1 MSQPANTPKTNRTI
15 IIALI
20 ALLTVA
26 VLVLSLVVSGA
37 LSSTEGKAA
46 APSSS
51 TSQPKENTETKKELT
66 PEIKAIIEQQ
76 HRKVSNDPRALG
88 NVDAPVIIEMYSDYR
103 CGHCRQWSLETLP
116 KLQDFID
123 SGKIRIEY
131 NSMPVLGD
139 ESVLIAQA
147 SHAAALQNK
156 FWEYHHELFA
166 NAPEAKPE
174 ALTELAGK
182 IGMDTEKFAAD
193 LKDPETVKAVDTER
207 SRGTSLGI
215 TGTPAFLIGYSFV
228 PGAYPADQFIKIIN
242 QELQRA
248 ENHK

>member
-1 MSQPANTPKTNRTI
+1 M
-15 IIALI
+15 
-20 ALLTVA
+20 
-26 VLVLSLVVSGA
+26 
-37 LSSTEGKAA
+37 
-46 APSSS
+46 
-51 TSQPKENTETKKELT
+51 
-66 PEIKAIIEQQ
+66 
-76 HRKVSNDPRALG
+76 
-88 NVDAPVIIEMYSDYR
+88 IIEMYSDYR

-147 SHAAALQNK
+147 SHAAALQNQ

-207 SRGTSLGI
+207 SRGTSPESPEPRHSSLD
-215 TGTPAFLIGYSFV
+215 TPSFQA
-228 PGAYPADQFIKIIN
+228 PTQPTNSSESLTKNSNAQKTTS
-242 QELQRA
+242 
-248 ENHK
+248 K